1 MVWWIVGGIVVL
13 ALVGLV
19 VVLVVVAVHL
29 RQFAGVA
36 MTVNTRI
43 ADAQRRFE
51 PRLLELQAKA
61 EVLQTKMLAAEEKAA
76 NL

>member
-1 MVWWIVGGIVVL
+1 MLWWIVGGIVVL

-29 RQFAGVA
+29 RRFAGVA
-36 MTVNTRI
+36 MTVNTRL
-43 ADAQRRFE
+43 ADGQRRFE
-51 PRLLELQAKA
+51 PRLLELQTKA
-61 EVLQTKMLAAEEKAA
+61 EVLQAKMLAAEEKAA